1 MGQRSQIYI
10 RYNNGKNLVA
20 YHLQWNWGYYMINRT
35 YQLLDFISKN
45 VESDYSNF
53 KGIHF
58 DITNHGKQRDDIDI
72 LSNLIQFNTTV
83 GSFVK
88 GHNLVKEEFDYF
100 NDEGKDT
107 FKMIPKNQDNNN
119 GILVIDIQENK
130 IKYGLAGGY
139 EEIEN
144 MSLEDDFKMITAR
157 KYFKLSEAS
166 FGNEKY
172 KLKNQD
178 EELYKKVQKQI
189 KFIDSFELLT
199 DEEYKEI
206 FRKKYSFK
214 ENLKESE
221 MN

>member
-45 VESDYSNF
+45 VESDFSNF
-53 KGIHF
+53 KGINF
-58 DITNHGKQRDDIDI
+58 DIANYGKQRDDIDI

-83 GSFVK
+83 GSFVR
-88 GHNLVKEEFDYF
+88 GHNLVKEEFEYNEAKID
-100 NDEGKDT
+100 DK
-107 FKMIPKNQDNNN
+107 FKMTPENQDNNN
-119 GILVIDIQENK
+119 GILVIDIQEDK
-130 IKYGLAGGY
+130 IKYGLAGGW
-139 EEIEN
+139 EEVN
-144 MSLEDDFKMITAR
+144 NWKDFNMITAR

-166 FGNEKY
+166 YGDEKY

-199 DEEYKEI
+199 NEEYKAI
-206 FRKKYSFK
+206 FNKEYSFK
-214 ENLKESE
+214 DNLQESE
-221 MN
+221 VK